1 MVLYSFSYKNGS
13 LTRERIRDSCANGC
27 WKIFSELIDSTPR
40 GNFGNI
46 GFYFD
51 HPEIVP
57 DGVQG
62 DIRFNRNDEPAS
74 RFASN
79 ETEVRA
85 LVESQMVAKRIHA
98 ERMGFTVTSDTT
110 RILVTGGASVNTVI
124 LQVIADVFNA
134 KVYTMV
140 RAKINFNSD
149 LSLFCVI
156 AGSSKFSSTW
166 RSIQSPILL
175 PEAWRH
181 GAGS

>member
-46 GFYFD
+46 GLYFD

-62 DIRFNRNDEPAS
+62 DFRFNRNDEPAS

-140 RAKINFNSD
+140 RAKINSN
-149 LSLFCVI
+149 
-156 AGSSKFSSTW
+156 
-166 RSIQSPILL
+166 
-175 PEAWRH
+175 
-181 GAGS
+181 